1 MNFERFWS
9 AQDLSEVTE
18 GSWHHAPSEFASGI
32 CTTADTQRPFDLVAV
47 REEAGTPGLG
57 IKRLA
62 SLKNKPFALL
72 VNEQL
77 VSQLPQNLRSPIL
90 QVDDVEV
97 AIMKMANYSRERFS
111 GRVIGVTGSAGKTS
125 VTQMLAGTLRGFG
138 NTFST
143 RANANLPVG
152 IAWNLASIPWQG
164 DFAVIEM
171 AIGRMRQN
179 SELVRPSVAL
189 FTNIGPAHLQYHGT
203 VKEVANRKS
212 RIFESMPSSGLT
224 VLNSDMDF
232 YEVVLRKAEERGL
245 AIVSYGKKDFSTV
258 RFLDLSASGEAAV
271 KVNQDVYK
279 FHLALPSSKSLY
291 NTMACLAT
299 VHALGLDIEQAITHL
314 PEQTAIEGRGQIID
328 VKITE
333 GHIRIIDESYNAN
346 PISMSSALE
355 AASFVA
361 PPKPS
366 GRRIYVLGDML
377 ELGEVSRF
385 HHDAI
390 EKDLEKLKVDHLILC
405 GPEMLSLFNRVKNL
419 LKTEWVAN
427 VEELLKSPASF
438 LEDGDLLFVKGSG
451 GTGLSKLVSS
461 LMDRSEIK

>member
-1 MNFERFWS
+1 VNFKRFWS
-9 AQDLSEVTE
+9 PRDLSEVTE
-18 GSWHHAPSEFASGI
+18 GSWDAAPSEFASGI
-32 CTTADTQRPFDLVAV
+32 CVTADTQRPFDLVAIRGPADTSGV
-47 REEAGTPGLG
+47 S

-62 SLKNKPFALL
+62 SLKHKPFALI

-77 VSQLPQNLRSPIL
+77 VSQLPQIFGSSIL
-90 QVDDVEV
+90 KVDDVGV

-111 GRVIGVTGSAGKTS
+111 GRIIGVTGSAGKTS
-125 VTQMLAGTLRGFG
+125 VTQMLAGTLTGFG

-143 RANANLPVG
+143 RANANLPGG

-212 RIFESMPSSGLT
+212 RIFESMPSSGVA

-232 YEVVLRKAEERGL
+232 YEVVLRKAEEQGL

-258 RFLDLSASGEAAV
+258 RFLDLSASGEVNV
-271 KVNQDVYK
+271 KVNQDVHK

-299 VHALGLDIEQAITHL
+299 VHALGLDIERAITHL
-314 PEQTAIEGRGQIID
+314 PEQTAIEGRGQVID

-355 AASFVA
+355 ASSFVA
-361 PPKPS
+361 PPKTL
-366 GRRIYVLGDML
+366 GRRVYVLGDML
-377 ELGEVSRF
+377 ELGEASRF

-390 EKDLEKLKVDHLILC
+390 EKDLEKLKADRVILC

-419 LKTEWVAN
+419 IPTEWVAS
-427 VEELLKSPASF
+427 VEELMKSPANY

-451 GTGLSKLVSS
+451 GMGLSKLVST
-461 LMDRSEIK
+461 LIDRSEII